1 MRAYE
6 IRERDGLRRKY
17 RIEPTP
23 TGQYPAP
30 HYRVMRLG
38 FAYFPLT
45 NEGIRAGM
53 EPGPRKGKWYLLAE
67 VRTLNH
73 AFAIAS
79 MRARESGAFVPLEA
93 RYWKEV
99 AA

>member
-1 MRAYE
+1 MKVYE
-6 IRERDGLRRKY
+6 CREHDGLGRKY
-17 RIEPTP
+17 RIEPTA
-23 TGQYPAP
+23 TGQF
-30 HYRVMRLG
+30 RVLRLG

-53 EPGPRKGKWYLLAE
+53 EAGPRQGKWYLLAE
-67 VRTLNH
+67 VRTLPH

-79 MRARESGAFVPLEA
+79 MRARDSGAFVPLEA